1 MNCWDLLGI
10 EPTGDQDQ
18 IRQAYERQL
27 KFASGDEARAL
38 EQAYREATGGVT
50 SRSAAD
56 VPERGR
62 SPNPTDNDSEQSGY
76 DESGSRALTAEEAQV
91 TREVVI
97 QIKALMNDNYRQQD
111 VAIWKAILCEPP
123 ADRMPVRR
131 EIGRQL
137 ESQVRPLAENGALP
151 APVARFLGDWFEW
164 FSLKDVVEEP
174 DPRTYPESDMLSGR
188 GMGEGESD
196 SADQPPQMVNF
207 WPAVIGWIV
216 GLAILATIFGGM
228 GGG

>member
-10 EPTGDQDQ
+10 EPTGDQDR

-27 KFASGDEARAL
+27 KFASGDEAQAL
-38 EQAYREATGGVT
+38 ERAYREATGGAEPQST
-50 SRSAAD
+50 ANAPD
-56 VPERGR
+56 GVP
-62 SPNPTDNDSEQSGY
+62 SSSPTDNDSGQLRYE
-76 DESGSRALTAEEAQV
+76 DADSRALTSEEAQV
-91 TREVVI
+91 TREVII
-97 QIKALMNDNYRQQD
+97 QIRALMNDNYRQQD

-123 ADRMPVRR
+123 ADRVDVRR

-137 ESQVRPLAENGALP
+137 EPQVRPLAENGALP

-188 GMGEGESD
+188 GMGESD